1 MRWGKQNAR
10 RTFLAA
16 AILTLTLLGSATVF
30 AGWPAAKD
38 GSAADSLPSAAAR
51 IVPPSPQYHFPVH
64 QTYSYD
70 ADWHLLKAGTAK
82 LTLES
87 SPEGQHAV
95 VTADTSGFVNL
106 LFGVHD
112 QFRTT
117 INPHN
122 FCSVHLTKRTEEGS
136 RRREIEVRFD
146 YLHHKSVLQEK
157 DLKTGAVK
165 HADHPI
171 PGCVTDVMSGFYYVG
186 SLPLAPGASFVFPLN
201 DGGPTGEITAMVEG
215 REQVKTAAGVFPTVR
230 VRAFATSGPFRNKGR
245 IWVWYSDDARHIPVR
260 MKAKV
265 KWGTLNMRLTRVN

>member
-64 QTYSYD
+64 QTYFYD

-230 VRAFATSGPFRNKGR
+230 VRAFATSGPFRHKGR
-245 IWVWYSDDARHIPVR
+245 IWVWYSDDARRIPVR